1 MTLMEVLVTLAIVLG
16 LTVVM
21 VPTVSNVLAL
31 EQRAAAREIA
41 LAFERLHDEAVL
53 RNKSFRIV
61 FDLDR
66 HRWFVEE
73 AEAGAMIFAT
83 PEDREAWEKEFGDKV
98 EEMDDAAKRTWLQQR
113 QFKPIAKSDRLG
125 GFRELPPDVW
135 FESVYTPQY
144 EDPIRPARDRERL
157 EEGEVDP
164 DEPPNIASVHLFANG
179 FVEHAVIRIVEGDEV
194 DEGYSI
200 TVDPMSGRVR
210 MLPELIDH
218 DDMLDFLPSEGPRLP

>member
-16 LTVVM
+16 ITVVM
-21 VPTVSNVLAL
+21 VPTVSSVLAL
-31 EQRAAAREIA
+31 EQRAAAKEIA

-53 RNKSFRIV
+53 RNKSYRVV

-73 AEAGAMIFAT
+73 ADAGAMIFAT
-83 PEDREAWEKEFGDKV
+83 PEARETWEEEFEDKV
-98 EEMDDAAKRTWLQQR
+98 DDMDASEKRTWLGQR
-113 QFKPIAKSDRLG
+113 RFKPIAKADRLG
-125 GFRELPPDVW
+125 GFRELPPNVW

-144 EDPIRPARDRERL
+144 EEPVRPARDRERL
-157 EEGEVDP
+157 ENADIDP

-179 FVEHAVIRIVEGDEV
+179 FVEHAVIRLVEGDDV
-194 DEGYSI
+194 DEGFSI

-210 MLPELIDH
+210 LLPELIDH
-218 DDMLDFLPSEGPRLP
+218 EDMLDFLPEEGPRLP